1 MAVSRQQS
9 NRKRK
14 RNQANKFASVG
25 DPTRLPAVCIE
36 VWDQIVFISSPDQRT
51 NEKKTLSRLISFR
64 IGTGRFFSVH
74 LVGKHDRER
83 DEPAE
88 GEEDNR
94 RAWSGSLFSTK
105 RVFPRKTMNE
115 LISGSMQRRYAHGW
129 FLDIVQL
136 SIRKRTAAI
145 AAAEAASLNRPIRV
159 RLTVPSPFNY
169 RQQLKSPFAM
179 GNSGKELSRIKV
191 RETASTPT
199 TNGKETI
206 GPWTTWGAR
215 DLFPTADLEIRRKRG
230 EKKKM
235 NLSLVLSLLIPSL
248 TGILKN
254 GYISSDKEGI
264 GRRQLLFFG
273 IDSDGPWLVWDL
285 QSRGPDFMLR
295 NDNGR
300 SARIRGR
307 EA

>member
-36 VWDQIVFISSPDQRT
+36 VWDQNVFISSPDQRT

-230 EKKKM
+230 KKRRWISPWSFLFWFP
-235 NLSLVLSLLIPSL
+235 LSQAS
-248 TGILKN
+248 
-254 GYISSDKEGI
+254 
-264 GRRQLLFFG
+264 
-273 IDSDGPWLVWDL
+273 
-285 QSRGPDFMLR
+285 
-295 NDNGR
+295 
-300 SARIRGR
+300 
-307 EA
+307 